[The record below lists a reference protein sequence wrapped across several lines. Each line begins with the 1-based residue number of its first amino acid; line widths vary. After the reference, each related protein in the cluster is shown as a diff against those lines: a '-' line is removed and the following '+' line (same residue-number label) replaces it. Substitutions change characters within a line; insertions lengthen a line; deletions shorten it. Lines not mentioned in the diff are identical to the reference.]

1 MIDFASWHGV
11 WLLGPAM
18 SQPREIVPGA
28 TYLITRRTLRRHLLF
43 RPDAAITQLLVYAL
57 AVSTSRFGL
66 QVHALCAMSTH
77 LHLVVTDVQGVLP
90 RFLQFF
96 HRIVA
101 LGTKVLRKWEG
112 PVWDHEATSVVRL
125 LTQGAVVEKIAYV
138 LANPVAAGLVR
149 HASEWPGAKMS
160 AGEIGR
166 GELRAN
172 RPAAYLD
179 PSNPQ
184 WPEQATLPIA
194 LPPTVEPD
202 SAARF
207 LAEVGAELKRQ
218 EAQAHAEMHRQGYR
232 FLGAERACDVSPY
245 DRATSF
251 EALRDRNPTFAV
263 GREQGGAWRAAAAA
277 VSAFRRT
284 YRAALERWRAGA
296 REAVFPAGT
305 WWMKAFHGASVS
317 EVMLAG

>member
-1 MIDFASWHGV
+1 
-11 WLLGPAM
+11 
-18 SQPREIVPGA
+18 
-28 TYLITRRTLRRHLLF
+28 
-43 RPDAAITQLLVYAL
+43 
-57 AVSTSRFGL
+57 
-66 QVHALCAMSTH
+66 
-77 LHLVVTDVQGVLP
+77 
-90 RFLQFF
+90 
-96 HRIVA
+96 
-101 LGTKVLRKWEG
+101 
-112 PVWDHEATSVVRL
+112 VRL

-160 AGEIGR
+160 VGEIGR

-172 RPAAYLD
+172 RPSAYLD

-232 FLGAERACDVSPY
+232 FLGAERGCDVSPY

-263 GREQGGAWRAAAAA
+263 GREQGGAWQAAAAA
-277 VSAFRRT
+277 VRAFRAS
-284 YRAALERWRAGA
+284 YRAAMERWRAGI
-296 REAVFPAGT
+296 RDAVFPAGT
-305 WWMKAFHGASVS
+305 WLMRAFHGASVS
-317 EVMLAG
+317 DAMLAG